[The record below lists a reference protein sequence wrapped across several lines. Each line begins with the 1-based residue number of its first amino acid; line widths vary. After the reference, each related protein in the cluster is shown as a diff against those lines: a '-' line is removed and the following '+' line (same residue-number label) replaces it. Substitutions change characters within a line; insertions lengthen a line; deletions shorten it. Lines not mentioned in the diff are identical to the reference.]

1 MCLEHPCLMILMCLD
16 YLRGNPETSSNKN
29 MAGNRAISENL
40 LLCGFNGVFITD
52 FLAARNR

>member
-1 MCLEHPCLMILMCLD
+1 MCLD

-40 LLCGFNGVFITD
+40 WLCGFNGVFTTD
-52 FLAARNR
+52 FLAAHNR